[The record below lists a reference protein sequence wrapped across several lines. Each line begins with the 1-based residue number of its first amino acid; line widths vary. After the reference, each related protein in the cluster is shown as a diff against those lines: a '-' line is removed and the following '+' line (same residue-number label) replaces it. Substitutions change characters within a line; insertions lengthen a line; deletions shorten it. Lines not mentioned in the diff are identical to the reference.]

1 MHIFSQLDALCNNR
15 SKEQIVT
22 NSEDTTDPVAIRG
35 GNYLIASPQRVTPKS
50 ARNLSL
56 FSLSLDS
63 IKSCSSKSVYFKYKE
78 NKFKDFQNLL
88 TKIIKKIIRNIY
100 EYRNLSVSFI
110 PIDTKWTI

>member
-50 ARNLSL
+50 ARNE
-56 FSLSLDS
+56 SLSLS
-63 IKSCSSKSVYFKYKE
+63 LVSFKSFSSKLVYFKYKE
-78 NKFKDFQNLL
+78 NKFKIF
-88 TKIIKKIIRNIY
+88 NIY
-100 EYRNLSVSFI
+100 
-110 PIDTKWTI
+110 

>member
-50 ARNLSL
+50 ARNE
-56 FSLSLDS
+56 SLSLS
-63 IKSCSSKSVYFKYKE
+63 PLFLCLSLVSFKSFSSKLVYFKYKE
-78 NKFKDFQNLL
+78 NKFKIF
-88 TKIIKKIIRNIY
+88 NIY
-100 EYRNLSVSFI
+100 
-110 PIDTKWTI
+110 